1 MVELCFTGV
10 AVDAFNFGAV
20 YSGHFAVNLNLRAC
34 VKIILR
40 LANLWASRLY
50 AGNVGK
56 HTYITVATFRTAPL
70 FLCWRK
76 RIVHTRVAQTW
87 SFSSIPR
94 VWLKLEPVSLPPVS
108 LALFLVLCYTTTISC
123 NFPRYDVMGLILFI
137 VAARLGYLY
146 ALKFVRHLSR

>member
-94 VWLKLEPVSLPPVS
+94 VWLKLEPVSLPPS
-108 LALFLVLCYTTTISC
+108 LPRPLLSPPSPPCLVLSPLPSLT
-123 NFPRYDVMGLILFI
+123 RYLST
-137 VAARLGYLY
+137 AR
-146 ALKFVRHLSR
+146 S